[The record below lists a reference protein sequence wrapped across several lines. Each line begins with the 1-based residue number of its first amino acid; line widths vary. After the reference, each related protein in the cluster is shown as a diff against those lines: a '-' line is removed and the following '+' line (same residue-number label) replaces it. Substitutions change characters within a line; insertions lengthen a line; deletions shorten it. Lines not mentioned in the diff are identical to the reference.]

1 MGRNTAVNSFTRLS
15 IDIIC
20 ISNNKI
26 NTSVGCGVELISY
39 VVLIESGSMLLS
51 VSAVVLLSVMMI
63 SLISGVDD
71 VSMRLLYSSM
81 LSA

>member
-1 MGRNTAVNSFTRLS
+1 MS
-15 IDIIC
+15 D
-20 ISNNKI
+20 
-26 NTSVGCGVELISY
+26 GCGVELISC
-39 VVLIESGSMLLS
+39 VVLIESGSMLRS

-71 VSMRLLYSSM
+71 ISMRLLYSSM